1 MERLTNHH
9 VFNCK
14 KGWRQESKAHKR
26 LVNNRAFL
34 IPMFA
39 KDHNRGA
46 ESLHANV
53 SNVPLITVDQAR
65 QLVSDV
71 SDCKP
76 GDWLRNVDTAIA
88 SLYNISEADPD
99 MTNGDIAHWA
109 AENLVAQ
116 RTYIARS
123 VGSTATIYILGS

>member
-1 MERLTNHH
+1 MEKLTNHH

-14 KGWRQESKAHKR
+14 KGWRQESRAHKR
-26 LVNNRAFL
+26 LVNHRAFL
-34 IPMFA
+34 IPMRA
-39 KDHNRGA
+39 VDHNHGKD
-46 ESLHANV
+46 SLHYNV

-65 QLVSDV
+65 QLVTDV
-71 SDCKP
+71 SDCLP
-76 GDWLRNVDTAIA
+76 GEWLRNMDTAIA

-116 RTYIARS
+116 RQYVARS
-123 VGSTATIYILGS
+123 VGHSATIHIMG